1 MCCRVPTVLSIGLF
15 SVIVGAWCLSPAH
28 AQSSARAARV
38 AAPEEVVL
46 TTKDNVRLGA
56 TYYPSS
62 LGREAVPIVLLHDYK
77 EGRTVFNQLAKALQS
92 PADPR
97 LDSHAVL
104 TVDLRG
110 HGSSTSMVD
119 PSSGRTVTIDPAKFR
134 PVDYEDMVLIDME
147 AVRKFLVEKNDQQEL
162 NLNKLCLMGTGMG
175 ANVATIWA
183 AVDWDAPPLAQ
194 RKQGQDVKALVLVSP
209 IWRQKGLSLVR
220 ALKQPD
226 VIEKLSIMIVYGS
239 EDSQAQRD
247 AQTVFKN
254 FERYHPEPP
263 IERVRELKD
272 LFVYPLPTTLQGSK
286 LLVDPR
292 FKMLARIDDF
302 LKTRLTD
309 QKEFKW
315 VSRRLSE

>member
-1 MCCRVPTVLSIGLF
+1 
-15 SVIVGAWCLSPAH
+15 
-28 AQSSARAARV
+28 
-38 AAPEEVVL
+38 
-46 TTKDNVRLGA
+46 
-56 TYYPSS
+56 
-62 LGREAVPIVLLHDYK
+62 
-77 EGRTVFNQLAKALQS
+77 
-92 PADPR
+92 
-97 LDSHAVL
+97 
-104 TVDLRG
+104 
-110 HGSSTSMVD
+110 
-119 PSSGRTVTIDPAKFR
+119 
-134 PVDYEDMVLIDME
+134 MVLIDME

-162 NLNKLCLMGTGMG
+162 NLNKLCLIGTGMG

-263 IERVRELKD
+263 IDRVRELKD

-302 LKTRLTD
+302 LKTRFTD

-315 VSRRLSE
+315 VSRR